1 MLIIASILRLGRS
14 KYTKKPIPA
23 IELEQLWLCLRL
35 LSSPD
40 PSIGL
45 AVKAKT
51 KEAVDGLLREQ
62 LSERKLKETGIAEEI
77 GNKADDAIVFGL
89 LVPGDSLDAE
99 NRFEASLLQ
108 AVGSSE
114 QQENAGTSESKL
126 DRVYQMTG
134 FSDPIYA
141 EAYVYVHQYDIILD
155 ILIVNQTTDT
165 LQSVLLELATH
176 GDLKLVEKPAQI
188 NLGPQDFAN
197 IKAAVKVSSTENG
210 VIFGNIV
217 YDVAGTASSDK
228 NCVVLNDIH
237 IDIMDYIRP
246 GHVQQEE
253 FRKKWTEFEWENKL
267 NVNTSIKNMRGYL
280 EHIVQSTN
288 MKCLTPSKALA
299 GECDFLS
306 ANLYARSIF
315 GEEALAN
322 ISLRKPQEED
332 VSVTGHIRIRAK
344 SQGMA
349 LSLGDKINISQKRE
363 IAV

>member
-1 MLIIASILRLGRS
+1 M
-14 KYTKKPIPA
+14 
-23 IELEQLWLCLRL
+23 
-35 LSSPD
+35 
-40 PSIGL
+40 
-45 AVKAKT
+45 
-51 KEAVDGLLREQ
+51 
-62 LSERKLKETGIAEEI
+62 
-77 GNKADDAIVFGL
+77 
-89 LVPGDSLDAE
+89 
-99 NRFEASLLQ
+99 
-108 AVGSSE
+108 GSSE
-114 QQENAGTSESKL
+114 QKDTNGSSESKL

-155 ILIVNQTTDT
+155 ILVVNQTTDT
-165 LQSVLLELATH
+165 LQGVLLELATH
-176 GDLKLVEKPAQI
+176 GDLKLVEKPSQI

-217 YDVAGTASSDK
+217 YDVAGTVASDK

-246 GHVQQEE
+246 GHLMQED
-253 FRKKWTEFEWENKL
+253 FRRKWTEFEWENKL
-267 NVNTSIKNMRGYL
+267 SVNTSIKNMQAYL
-280 EHIVQSTN
+280 EHIVKSTN
-288 MKCLTPSKALA
+288 MKCLTPAKALS

-322 ISLRKPQEED
+322 ISLRKPQDED
-332 VSVTGHIRIRAK
+332 VSVTGHVRIRAK

-349 LSLGDKINISQKRE
+349 LSLGDKINISQKKE
-363 IAV
+363 ISV